1 MLKYKLDNLN
11 NFPNI
16 MFFLSNEVFVYLSL
30 VIVLMSMFF
39 YALDSLSIVLKSIV
53 ILTFLLIFFSIF
65 PYLDQ
70 DDKNLLN
77 PQTILK
83 GFSNTSLITVLCLL
97 ILGQGVVQT
106 RALDNVLSSLTRL
119 FPDRPSIVII
129 FCLMLVL
136 ILSAFINNTP
146 VVIIFIPILQGI
158 IKNTNSSLGRF
169 LMPLSYVAILGGMT
183 TLIGSSTNLL
193 VSDSLKTY
201 SDITLGFF
209 DFTLAGSIIAF
220 SGFIYVI
227 IFSKFDVFLKDRS
240 PQSNEFLDNRENNFI
255 TQVVINE
262 NSSLI
267 GKNTQD
273 GKFPGLEKIKVL
285 MIQRGEH
292 AEHGPFESFVLEE
305 GDILVVS
312 ISREQLTEI
321 LSKDIVLIEDTEKSE
336 DTIDNK
342 LITEAMVTPS
352 SSLVGNT
359 IENVSFRYRY
369 NCLVIGLQR
378 KSRIITKKMGELPL
392 EPGDTLLIQ
401 GNKEVIKNLR
411 NQNDLLPMEWATSEI
426 SNKEIANRSLLI
438 FLSVISLGAFEILPL
453 VVASL
458 LGVVS
463 ILFFKVLTIRQV
475 IRSIDNNLLL
485 LIVTSLALGQV
496 IQVTGTANFLSEFLL
511 QILEG
516 SSPMTII
523 LCFYIFV
530 SITTNFIS
538 NNACAVLFS
547 PIAIDIADKL
557 LVDPKILAI
566 ALIFAVNTSFLTPL
580 AYQTNLLVMGP
591 GHYKF
596 IDYVKFGLPLTIL
609 CWLIFYITFP
619 IFYDV

>member
-1 MLKYKLDNLN
+1 
-11 NFPNI
+11 
-16 MFFLSNEVFVYLSL
+16 MFFLSNEIFIYLSL
-30 VIVLMSMFF
+30 IIVVMSMIF
-39 YALDSLSIVLKSIV
+39 YALDYLSIVIKSIV
-53 ILTFLLIFFSIF
+53 ILTFLLIFFSLF
-65 PYLDQ
+65 PFIDNSGQ
-70 DDKNLLN
+70 NLLN
-77 PQTILK
+77 PQAILK

-106 RALDNVLSSLTRL
+106 RALDNVLSNLMRF
-119 FPDRPSIVII
+119 FPDKPNLII
-129 FCLMLVL
+129 ILCLFFVL

-158 IKNTNSSLGRF
+158 IKNMNSSLGRF

-193 VSDSLKTY
+193 VSDSLKTI
-201 SDITLGFF
+201 SNVDLGFF

-220 SGFIYVI
+220 SGFLYVI
-227 IFSKFDVFLKDRS
+227 IFSKFKIFLKDRS
-240 PQSNEFLDNRENNFI
+240 PTANELLNDRENNFI
-255 TQVVINE
+255 TQVIINE
-262 NSSLI
+262 SSDLI
-267 GKNTQD
+267 GKSTVE
-273 GKFPGLEKIKVL
+273 GKFPGLEKIKIL

-292 AEHGPFESFVLEE
+292 AEHGPFEGLILER

-321 LSKDIVLIEDTEKSE
+321 LAKNIVSLEHTQKDNESLEDQ
-336 DTIDNK
+336 

-378 KSRIITKKMGELPL
+378 KSRIITKRMGELPL

-401 GNKEVIKNLR
+401 GNAEVIKNLR
-411 NQNDLLPMEWATSEI
+411 TQSDLLPMEWATSEI
-426 SNKEIANRSLLI
+426 HNKEIANKSLLI
-438 FLSVISLGAFEILPL
+438 FLTVISLGAFEILPL

-463 ILFFKVLTIRQV
+463 ILFFKVLNIRQV
-475 IRSIDNNLLL
+475 FRSIDNNLLL

-496 IQVTGTANFLSEFLL
+496 IQVTGTANFLSEILL

-516 SSPMTII
+516 SSPMTVI

-557 LVDPKILAI
+557 SVDPKTLAI

-596 IDYVKFGLPLTIL
+596 IDYVKFGIPLTVL
-609 CWLIFYITFP
+609 CWIIFLLHSLYFIKYETT
-619 IFYDV
+619 

>member
-1 MLKYKLDNLN
+1 
-11 NFPNI
+11 
-16 MFFLSNEVFVYLSL
+16 MFILSDKIFIYFSL
-30 VIVLMSMFF
+30 IIVLMSMVF
-39 YALDSLSIVLKSIV
+39 YAVDKLSIMFKSIV

-65 PYLDQ
+65 PFQ
-70 DDKNLLN
+70 DNLGNNLLN
-77 PQTILK
+77 PQAILK

-106 RALDNVLSSLTRL
+106 RALDNVLSYLTKV
-119 FPDRPSIVII
+119 FPDRPNLVITM
-129 FCLMLVL
+129 CLLLVL

-158 IKNTNSSLGRF
+158 IKNMNSSLGRF

-201 SDITLGFF
+201 SNIDLGFF
-209 DFTLAGSIIAF
+209 DFTMAGSIIAL

-227 IFSKFDVFLKDRS
+227 IFSKFKTFLKDRS
-240 PQSNEFLDNRENNFI
+240 PVSNELLENKDNNFI
-255 TQVVINE
+255 TQVVVNK

-267 GKNTQD
+267 GKSSLE
-273 GKFPGLEKIKVL
+273 GKFPGLEKIKIL

-292 AEHGPFESFVLEE
+292 AEHGPFDKFNLEE

-312 ISREQLTEI
+312 VSREQLTEI
-321 LSKDIVLIEDTEKSE
+321 LGKDLVSIEYD
-336 DTIDNK
+336 DIDDESSNNQ
-342 LITEAMVTPS
+342 LITEVMITPS

-378 KSRIITKKMGELPL
+378 KSSVITKKMGELAL

-401 GNKEVIKNLR
+401 GNAEVIRNLR
-411 NQNDLLPMEWATSEI
+411 TQSDLLPMEWATSEI
-426 SNKEIANRSLLI
+426 HNKEIANKSLLT
-438 FLSVISLGAFEILPL
+438 FLSVVTIGALEILPL

-458 LGVVS
+458 MGVVA
-463 ILFFKVLTIRQV
+463 ILFLKVLNIRQV

-485 LIVTSLALGQV
+485 LIVTSLALGQI
-496 IQVTGTANFLSEFLL
+496 IQVTGTANFLSNFLL

-516 SSPMTII
+516 SSPMIII
-523 LCFYIFV
+523 LCFYMFV

-547 PIAIDIADKL
+547 PIAIDIAEKL
-557 LVDPKILAI
+557 SVNPKTLAV

-609 CWLIFYITFP
+609 CWLIFFFTFP
-619 IFYDV
+619 MFYKV

>member
-1 MLKYKLDNLN
+1 
-11 NFPNI
+11 
-16 MFFLSNEVFVYLSL
+16 MFFLSEEVFIYLSL
-30 VIVLMSMFF
+30 LIVLSSMIF
-39 YALDSLSIVLKSIV
+39 YAIDNLSIIFKSIV

-65 PYLDQ
+65 PFQ
-70 DDKNLLN
+70 ADDGKNLLN
-77 PQTILK
+77 PQTILS
-83 GFSNTSLITVLCLL
+83 GFSNTSLITVLSLL

-106 RALDNVLSSLTRL
+106 RALDNALSLL
-119 FPDRPSIVII
+119 LKIFPDKPNLVII
-129 FCLMLVL
+129 ICLLLVVV
-136 ILSAFINNTP
+136 LSAFINNTP

-158 IKNTNSSLGRF
+158 IKNMNSSLGRF

-201 SDITLGFF
+201 SNITLGFF

-220 SGFIYVI
+220 SGFLYVVV
-227 IFSKFDVFLKDRS
+227 FSKFKLFLTDRS
-240 PQSNEFLDNRENNFI
+240 PSTNELLDNRDNNFI
-255 TQVVINE
+255 TQLVVNRNSELINQSTTE
-262 NSSLI
+262 
-267 GKNTQD
+267 GQ
-273 GKFPGLEKIKVL
+273 FPGLEKIKIL

-292 AEHGPFESFVLEE
+292 AEHGPFKGLILEE

-312 ISREQLTEI
+312 ISREQLTDVLAKNIVSIEYEK
-321 LSKDIVLIEDTEKSE
+321 KDEEF
-336 DTIDNK
+336 DNNQ

-401 GNKEVIKNLR
+401 GEAEVIKNLR
-411 NQNDLLPMEWATSEI
+411 NQSDLLPMEWATSEI
-426 SNKEIANRSLLI
+426 HNKEIANKSLII
-438 FLSVISLGAFEILPL
+438 FLTVVGLGALEIFPL

-463 ILFFKVLTIRQV
+463 LLFFKVLNIRQV
-475 IRSIDNNLLL
+475 IRSIDNSLLL

-496 IQVTGTANFLSEFLL
+496 IQVTGTANFLSDFLL
-511 QILEG
+511 NILEG
-516 SSPMTII
+516 SSAMTII

-538 NNACAVLFS
+538 NNACAVLFA
-547 PIAIDIADKL
+547 PIAIDIAEKL
-557 LVDPKILAI
+557 SVDPKTVAI

-596 IDYVKFGLPLTIL
+596 IDYVKFGMPLTVL
-609 CWLIFYITFP
+609 CWLIFYFTFP
-619 IFYDV
+619 AIYKI